1 MTLNE
6 IRSSD
11 KILLTPGD
19 IAEVIGSN
27 PQTIRDT
34 ALYSPA
40 DLGFPVCRVG
50 KYTRIP
56 RIPFLRFLGYEEV
69 QE

>member
-11 KILLTPGD
+11 KPLLTPDD

-27 PQTIRDT
+27 PQTIRIIARDR
-34 ALYSPA
+34 PEM
-40 DLGFPVCRVG
+40 LGFPVSRIG